1 MSRWSRLVLPA
12 LCVASPLG
20 LLSCNVPDFRVA
32 SIRPI
37 YGWVDGCTPVSIGG
51 AGFSDDASQVS
62 VTIGDKALENLSL
75 PDAETAP
82 LDVGYEIYGTT
93 PPGAAAG
100 YTSVK
105 VKSGANEGTLNKLD
119 PAGPFYYAA
128 CPMSAYPEGASPS
141 SGVTSAATITL
152 SGCNLSDSYQVRV
165 GPGQPVALTKVCST
179 ATVTFSAPAMQDN
192 SDTNYPGGYYIAIL
206 DGTGAQIFP
215 DPASGCD
222 TTLTAA
228 ENTVVDTGG
237 EYNLCDG
244 VPTLTYGAE

>member
-12 LCVASPLG
+12 LCVAGPTG
-20 LLSCNVPDFRVA
+20 LFSCNVPDFRVA

-51 AGFSDDASQVS
+51 AGFSEDASQVS
-62 VTIGDKALENLSL
+62 VTVGGKALENLSL

-93 PPGAAAG
+93 PPADAAG
-100 YTSVK
+100 YASVE
-105 VKSGANEGTLNKLD
+105 VSSGSDKGTLNPND

-128 CPMSAYPEGASPS
+128 CPMTAYPESASPS
-141 SGVTSAATITL
+141 SGVTSGATITL
-152 SGCNLSDSYQVRV
+152 GGCNLSDSYQVRV
-165 GPGQPVALTKVCST
+165 GPAQPVALTKVCST
-179 ATVTFSAPAMQDN
+179 ATVTFAAPSLQDN
-192 SDTNYPGGYYIAIL
+192 SDTNYPGGYYVAIL
-206 DGTGAQIFP
+206 DASGSQIFP

-222 TTLTAA
+222 TTLSAA

-237 EYNLCDG
+237 ETNLCDG
-244 VPTLTYGAE
+244 VPTLSYGAE